1 MRAATSVSLTIGVAF
16 ATLVVV
22 GGILAGPA
30 ILDCSHQSGGIGA
43 CLRGKVVQSG
53 LLPPTPASSELPVV
67 SVEVSSSASTTVAKT
82 PPRTPGW
89 IEANATEYEAPPPSL
104 AALSPLPGVI
114 SGQGSAALGNGSE
127 AVANIAAP
135 SGAINAEGGAAAI
148 NDPAAQVAL
157 VEPAGKLRASGAATV
172 LPDTL
177 PAMLTP
183 NPGAPAAAGSIG
195 GNVAPLAAAT
205 LEAELTPPAQIV
217 PEPVVAPPPTP
228 VLPAPKLVPRP
239 APVAKAAPIAKPKTG
254 PIRVLKYDPRYPS
267 VTVLP
272 PPNTGSNSSFATL
285 ELR

>member
-53 LLPPTPASSELPVV
+53 LLPAAPSSSELPVV
-67 SVEVSSSASTTVAKT
+67 SVEVSSSAPTIVAET

-89 IEANATEYEAPPPSL
+89 IEANATEYEAPPPSV
-104 AALSPLPGVI
+104 AALSPLPGAI
-114 SGQGSAALGNGSE
+114 SGQGSAALGNGSK
-127 AVANIAAP
+127 AVANVAAP
-135 SGAINAEGGAAAI
+135 SGAMTADGGAAATS
-148 NDPAAQVAL
+148 DPAAQVAL
-157 VEPAGKLRASGAATV
+157 VEPAGRLSAGGTATVVPDPLAAT
-172 LPDTL
+172 
-177 PAMLTP
+177 LTP
-183 NPGAPAAAGSIG
+183 RPGTPAATGSIG
-195 GNVAPLAAAT
+195 GNVAPSAAAT
-205 LEAELTPPAQIV
+205 LEADLTPPAQIV
-217 PEPVVAPPPTP
+217 PEPVMAPPPMP
-228 VLPAPKLVPRP
+228 VLPAPRLVPKLVP
-239 APVAKAAPIAKPKTG
+239 ATKGATIAKPKTG